1 MLATANQSIKVSEL
15 EEPLIY
21 SQSIQTLPT
30 QERTGNN
37 VSGISSH
44 LHTSSIEV
52 QETVERN
59 DTVEGSE
66 LLDVKRLI
74 ITDEEAIEEYG
85 KFKNHI
91 HKVIMKTRY
100 FYWVVLM
107 ILLSMALTLSY
118 ISTFEMYLYSDDSQT
133 PVMSE
138 EARKNLVFLFFW
150 GGFYCDHDKMTY
162 EETTYPFYI
171 LLILVIAERIAQIWV
186 KDRFGCSFEQ
196 IEIFKDVE
204 QRVKKYKDLA

>member
-1 MLATANQSIKVSEL
+1 MSTKTI
-15 EEPLIY
+15 EEEEAVG
-21 SQSIQTLPT
+21 T
-30 QERTGNN
+30 R
-37 VSGISSH
+37 IS
-44 LHTSSIEV
+44 
-52 QETVERN
+52 TVEA
-59 DTVEGSE
+59 SE

-85 KFKNHI
+85 KFKRQI

-107 ILLSMALTLSY
+107 VLLSMALTLSY
-118 ISTFEMYLYSDDSQT
+118 ISSFEKYLFGDDSQKLI
-133 PVMSE
+133 MSE
-138 EARKNLVFLFFW
+138 ETRKNLVFLFFW

-186 KDRFGCSFEQ
+186 KDRFGCSPEQ
-196 IEIFKDVE
+196 IEIFKDIE
-204 QRVKKYKDLA
+204 QRVKKYKDLAQKKRQETKMKAGPGKIAGNSTRGTIMTISEANLSRQSVE